1 MKKIMITLAILAIAT
16 TSFAQQHTYRPVP
29 FQMDNSVWYEYYV
42 DADAYETKHSKGDWY
57 HYGSYTLAPRDTVIN
72 NSKYRHVI
80 AELNGVLYD
89 SSDIFIREDT
99 TTRKVYVKTGVTELV
114 LYDFS
119 LEVGDTA
126 PIHSAT
132 QQYPVVQSIDTI
144 NINGVLRKKINFMHS
159 NAMDVWFGDGTYYTQ
174 ELSWIEGIGSTQ
186 GLLFPFFGDVNT
198 FANVL
203 VCFSQNDSFIYHEPH
218 FTDCMPNSSIAT
230 PESAPR
236 IAAYPNPANER
247 VTLEFGEARFH
258 TLRLVNAAGATVLQ
272 LPLTGHE
279 PQLTLQLKGLPKG
292 IYSCILSG
300 KHGTA
305 TEKIV
310 VE

>member
-1 MKKIMITLAILAIAT
+1 MKKFLLTLVVLAIAAA
-16 TSFAQQHTYRPVP
+16 SFAQEQTYRPVP
-29 FQMDNSVWYEYYV
+29 FQMDNSVWYEFYV
-42 DADAYETKHSKGDWY
+42 DGDAYEVKHSKGDWY
-57 HYGSYTLAPRDTVIN
+57 HYGSYTLDTRDTIIN

-99 TTRKVYVKTGVTELV
+99 TSRKVYVKTGVAELI
-114 LYDFS
+114 LFDFS

-144 NINGVLRKKINFMHS
+144 NIGGVLRKKINFMHN
-159 NAMDVWFGDGTYYTQ
+159 NAMDVWFGNGTYYTQ

-198 FANVL
+198 FTNAL
-203 VCFSQNDSFIYHEPH
+203 VCFSQNDTVIYHEPH
-218 FTDCMPNSSIAT
+218 FTDCMPTASLIT
-230 PESAPR
+230 PEAAPR
-236 IAAYPNPANER
+236 ITAYPNPAKER
-247 VTLEFGEARFH
+247 VTLDFGDSRFDRLKVINTAGVVVREADTH
-258 TLRLVNAAGATVLQ
+258 GQTQYTL
-272 LPLTGHE
+272 P
-279 PQLTLQLKGLPKG
+279 LKGLPKG

-300 KHGTA
+300 KDGTA
-305 TEKIV
+305 TEKII